1 MIRDMVVLQQ
11 RELGKRLKERY
22 VKRDGIP
29 KDIGHDLI
37 KVIIGP
43 RRAGKSFCAIHLLGE
58 LGSFGYVN
66 FDDER
71 LIGEEDYDAIISTI
85 NSLYPGATYLLI
97 TGSNAHLLSRELAT
111 HLTGRHM
118 LIPILPFSFHEC
130 LGLEGKEL
138 TTSEMKERWSA
149 YLVDGGYPEPLIKGI
164 DRRDYLA
171 TLFRSVLYK
180 DVVKRFR
187 IRSVQGMEDL
197 ALFLASNVA
206 QEYSS
211 TTLSKVTRCR
221 SAHTVETYLRYLE
234 EAFLFFRV
242 ARYSNKVKEQ
252 ATSAKKVYCID

>member
-1 MIRDMVVLQQ
+1 MIRDILLLQQ

-85 NSLYPGATYLLI
+85 NSLYPGATYLLMDEIQNARRWEILVSRLQRQGHNLVI

-130 LGLEGKEL
+130 LGL
-138 TTSEMKERWSA
+138 
-149 YLVDGGYPEPLIKGI
+149 
-164 DRRDYLA
+164 
-171 TLFRSVLYK
+171 
-180 DVVKRFR
+180 
-187 IRSVQGMEDL
+187 
-197 ALFLASNVA
+197 
-206 QEYSS
+206 
-211 TTLSKVTRCR
+211 
-221 SAHTVETYLRYLE
+221 
-234 EAFLFFRV
+234 
-242 ARYSNKVKEQ
+242 
-252 ATSAKKVYCID
+252 